1 MFLPSKPLLTILLAA
16 AITLPATA
24 QRRRGA
30 KAPAIPV
37 AEQVRTALAAYDFE
51 LAEDLLNKEIATL
64 KRKRQSTEDLE
75 RQLRFAQQGIIKL
88 RATERIVIIDSVVCD
103 KADALRAIRLSP
115 ESGRIDTYSSTYHI
129 TDPTGATIYENE
141 LANKR
146 YLAIPSSSASSSPS
160 NTAAVPPS
168 STAAVSPSPST
179 FTTAEVSGESR
190 IRDDASSP
198 LILAYSDKLGD
209 SWSAPTPLTGLNTSD
224 ISQNFPFLLADGVTL
239 YYAATGPESFGGYD
253 IFVTRADG
261 EDGSFLAPENVGF
274 PYNSTA
280 NDYLLAIDELNQL
293 GWFVTDRRQP
303 AGKVCVYTFIPNP
316 TRQLFNEDTDE
327 ATLRSRARISAIR
340 DTWNADTEA
349 ARTRLQAL
357 RVGSAQTTVA
367 KPDFI
372 FPIDDTRT
380 YTSLD
385 NFRSPEAR
393 QKMQAWLELR
403 KSTDTDA
410 LMLDR
415 LRDKY
420 ATASSAERSNMAN
433 SIRRLESSHYLHIE
447 ELRAIAKDIRNAEI
461 SAK

>member
-115 ESGRIDTYSSTYHI
+115 ESGRIDTYASTYHV
-129 TDPTGATIYENE
+129 TDPTGATIFENE

-146 YLAIPSSSASSSPS
+146 YLAIPAS
-160 NTAAVPPS
+160 T
-168 STAAVSPSPST
+168 
-179 FTTAEVSGESR
+179 
-190 IRDDASSP
+190 DAP
-198 LILAYSDKLGD
+198 LILAHSDKLGD
-209 SWSAPTPLTGLNTSD
+209 TWSTPTPLTGLNTSD

-253 IFVTRADG
+253 IFVTRADD
-261 EDGSFLAPENVGF
+261 EDGSFLAPENIGF

-316 TRQLFNEDTDE
+316 TRQLYNEDTDE

-340 DTWNADTEA
+340 DTWNTDTEA

-372 FPIDDTRT
+372 FPIDNQRT
-380 YTSLD
+380 YTSLAD
-385 NFRSPEAR
+385 FRSATAR
-393 QKMQAWLELR
+393 THMQKWLELR
-403 KSTDTDA
+403 KTNDTDSV
-410 LMLDR
+410 MLQR

-420 ATASSAERSNMAN
+420 ATASQAERAQIAS
-433 SIRRLESSHYLHIE
+433 SIRRLEDSHYAQKE
-447 ELRAIAKDIRNAEI
+447 ELRNLAKDIRNIEI
-461 SAK
+461 NTK